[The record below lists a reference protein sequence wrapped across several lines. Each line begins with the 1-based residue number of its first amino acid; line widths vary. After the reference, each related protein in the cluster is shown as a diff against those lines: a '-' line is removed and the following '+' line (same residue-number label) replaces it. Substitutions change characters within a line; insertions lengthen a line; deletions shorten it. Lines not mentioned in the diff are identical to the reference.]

1 MDALC
6 IEAGL
11 VEYLDAG
18 RKICAGWLAVCCN
31 FCEIL
36 KSFHVPCVICNVI
49 SLQFGS
55 GSRGTICWSL
65 CRKWWIYVLYTI
77 SDLFHVQFHSRY
89 QPAFT
94 RTSNWTE
101 NPSTG
106 ISEEYMLAVE
116 IQDAACMEDQALAFP
131 RLQARSLYG
140 RFNTAILPEIHFLSL
155 LAWMPKKNCCLLCW
169 RVAAFCED
177 FTMPL
182 IPHHPSK
189 NWTCLTNSHEQSF
202 GPHLF
207 WFLMFMYLNIW
218 GWTTF
223 IAQKETNSKS
233 KDSRGVP

>member
-1 MDALC
+1 MQKVGKFC
-6 IEAGL
+6 TGPSFS
-11 VEYLDAG
+11 YL
-18 RKICAGWLAVCCN
+18 
-31 FCEIL
+31 
-36 KSFHVPCVICNVI
+36 
-49 SLQFGS
+49 
-55 GSRGTICWSL
+55 
-65 CRKWWIYVLYTI
+65 
-77 SDLFHVQFHSRY
+77 QFHSRY

-131 RLQARSLYG
+131 RLQARSRYG

-155 LAWMPKKNCCLLCW
+155 WAWMPKKDCCLLCW
-169 RVAAFCED
+169 HVAAFCED

-189 NWTCLTNSHEQSF
+189 NWTYLTNSHEQSF

-207 WFLMFMYLNIW
+207 LI
-218 GWTTF
+218 
-223 IAQKETNSKS
+223 SHVH
-233 KDSRGVP
+233 VPEHMMVNYICCTKRNKLQIQSHFTG